1 MHILGW
7 EIRSKIHANLTLRG
21 GLIMHLPSHPIWY
34 WLLVATPLVAWLALW
49 ATATFTQVSLKPLLP
64 WLWVAF
70 FLTAPVYLV
79 VGALDGQKT
88 LRMVCSAVFYSCVMS
103 LLSIQRRYQFA
114 TIRWPRPVWNAP
126 WKSAEFSI
134 PTDMRISVKN
144 IHSASEWY
152 TQRLGLLKQADDQP
166 EQKEVVTYRFRE
178 DGKSIVLTTKPD
190 FRTGRTPIFFTKKI
204 SRMKDALNARGIDT
218 GTITKD
224 RQGTRYFEINDPEG
238 NVIEVVEEP

>member
-1 MHILGW
+1 
-7 EIRSKIHANLTLRG
+7 
-21 GLIMHLPSHPIWY
+21 MHLPPHPIWY
-34 WLLVATPLVAWLALW
+34 WLLVAGPFVAWLALW
-49 ATATFTQVSLKPLLP
+49 AIATFTQLSLKPLIS
-64 WLWVAF
+64 WLRVAF

-79 VGALDGQKT
+79 VSALDGHKA
-88 LRMVCSAVFYSCVMS
+88 LRMVCSSVFYSCMIS
-103 LLSIQRRYQFA
+103 LLTTQRRYQFA
-114 TIRWPRPVWNAP
+114 IIRWPHPVWNAP

-134 PTDMRISVKN
+134 PTDMRISVKS

-166 EQKEVVTYRFRE
+166 ERKEVVTYRFRE

-204 SRMKDALNARGIDT
+204 THMKDVLSARGIDT

-224 RQGTRYFEINDPEG
+224 RQGIRFFEIHDPEG